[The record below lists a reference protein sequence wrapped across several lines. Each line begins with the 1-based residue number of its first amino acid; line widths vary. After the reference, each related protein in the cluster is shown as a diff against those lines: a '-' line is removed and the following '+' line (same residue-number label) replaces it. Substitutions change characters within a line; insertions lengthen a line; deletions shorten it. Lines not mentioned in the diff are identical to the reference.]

1 MHGDEGKWKQQSRG
15 QGFSLAGKSMK
26 SMLDYSD
33 GGRHGE
39 SRH

>member
-1 MHGDEGKWKQQSRG
+1 MEAGSRG
-15 QGFSLAGKSMK
+15 HGFSLAQKSMK

-39 SRH
+39 ARYFRDKMNI